1 MARILTAMVLC
12 IALATTAFADVDGFR
27 GMRWGERLDEVARI
41 RPMALVSSNKAD
53 DTVVY
58 TVRDDRLWL
67 GPARLEE
74 IRYTFW
80 KGRLYT
86 VFLGTRGYEDFQRI
100 KQVAFERFGAFDQPD
115 PSVEKHY
122 LQGELSLAGLRFD
135 PKSGAGSLLL
145 ISRMLHDLKQQ
156 IDRELIRQ
164 GAEADF

>member
-1 MARILTAMVLC
+1 MARIMTVVVLLV
-12 IALATTAFADVDGFR
+12 ALATTAFADVDGFR
-27 GMRWGERLDEVARI
+27 GMRWGERLDEAART
-41 RPMALVSSNKAD
+41 RPMTLVSSNKAD

-58 TVRDDRLWL
+58 TIRDDRLWL

-86 VFLGTRGYEDFQRI
+86 VYLGTRGYEDFQKI
-100 KQVAFERFGAFDQPD
+100 KLVAIERFGPFDQPNL
-115 PSVEKHY
+115 SVAKY
-122 LQGELSLAGLRFD
+122 FLQRDLTLAGLRYD
-135 PKSGAGSLLL
+135 TKSEGGSLLL

-156 IDRELIRQ
+156 IDRERIRQ

>member
-115 PSVEKHY
+115 PSVEKH
-122 LQGELSLAGLRFD
+122 
-135 PKSGAGSLLL
+135 
-145 ISRMLHDLKQQ
+145 
-156 IDRELIRQ
+156 
-164 GAEADF
+164 

>member
-1 MARILTAMVLC
+1 MARRMILLALLVL
-12 IALATTAFADVDGFR
+12 LAAPAFADVDGFR
-27 GMRWGERLDEVARI
+27 GMRWGERLEDVAMSK
-41 RPMALVSSNKAD
+41 PLALESSNKAD

-58 TVRDDRLWL
+58 TARDDRLWL
-67 GPARLEE
+67 GPARLED

-100 KQVAFERFGAFDQPD
+100 KQVAFERFGTFDQRD
-115 PSVEKHY
+115 PSVEKYY

>member
-1 MARILTAMVLC
+1 MARRMILLALLVL
-12 IALATTAFADVDGFR
+12 LAAPAFADVDGFR
-27 GMRWGERLDEVARI
+27 GMRWGERLEDVAMSK
-41 RPMALVSSNKAD
+41 PLALESSNKAD

-58 TVRDDRLWL
+58 TARDDRLWL
-67 GPARLEE
+67 GPARLED

-100 KQVAFERFGAFDQPD
+100 KQVAFERFGTFDQPD
-115 PSVEKHY
+115 PSVEKYY